1 MLNPSTIQKKL
12 QLMLDRGSIH
22 HQPCMSPYIVF
33 KEALVHSHDSFH
45 GRQSLP
51 HHPAHHTVKSPG
63 HGPDSWGFGHR
74 PMGEFPGIP
83 FGWLKLHS
91 WLLCWGFK
99 RLFLLPSGNEFGE
112 NIFPEIWEKITR
124 EQCSHSISSYSLQK
138 KGPVPGSSRE
148 VPRSTLQIFLLSPMC
163 FASFKT
169 PINRCSGWL
178 EVSST
183 TLFVVGNCFW
193 SPTARLHLNKLDVIP
208 HIKFRHL

>member
-1 MLNPSTIQKKL
+1 
-12 QLMLDRGSIH
+12 MLDRGSIH

-51 HHPAHHTVKSPG
+51 HHPAHHTVNSPG
-63 HGPDSWGFGHR
+63 HGPHSSGFGHR

-112 NIFPEIWEKITR
+112 
-124 EQCSHSISSYSLQK
+124 ISFQK
-138 KGPVPGSSRE
+138 FGKRLPGNSALIAFHHIPSKKKVLEGSRE

-163 FASFKT
+163 FASFNPDK
-169 PINRCSGWL
+169 SM
-178 EVSST
+178 
-183 TLFVVGNCFW
+183 
-193 SPTARLHLNKLDVIP
+193 
-208 HIKFRHL
+208 